1 MSPSGRRD
9 IATAALVAVATLAL
23 YVVTLQPD
31 FGGPE
36 DTPKFQFV
44 GYVVDIFPSIAPFIL
59 RGATPI
65 AFAAMCGVL
74 CERSGVV
81 NIGIEGIMLVAA
93 FVGWYAGAL
102 AVPLLGSVPV
112 LAFGISAPMI
122 VALLAA
128 VAVGM
133 VISLVHAWLSITV
146 RADQIISGT
155 IINIAALGVTS
166 YLLNLVATTSARG
179 AGLFVPFAAPTAL
192 TDLPLVGWIFGMF
205 LNQGPITLSLLFIAI
220 VFQVL
225 LFRSRWGL
233 RTRAVGEHPRAA
245 ETVGIDVMWVRYRNV
260 VLGGGLAALGGA
272 YLTMESINSF
282 QFNMTAGRGFIGLA
296 AMIVGRWSPLGAL
309 GAALLFASTQAVGRS
324 IGIYP
329 ATGELGVVLR
339 AIPGQVFDALPY
351 LVTII
356 VLAGVVGRSIPPAA
370 DGQPYERESAT

>member
-1 MSPSGRRD
+1 MD
-9 IATAALVAVATLAL
+9 LLQLL
-23 YVVTLQPD
+23 YSIPIL
-31 FGGPE
+31 GII
-36 DTPKFQFV
+36 FQFV

-93 FVGWYAGAL
+93 FVGWYVGAL

-166 YLLNLVATTSARG
+166 YLLNLVATTSTRG
-179 AGLFVPFAAPTAL
+179 AGLFAQFAAPTVL